1 MNEVCETIAKWH
13 IDILKRLLRNSL
25 LNIVFEQPHICTKYS
40 HCPLVLSNNKDG
52 RVLNTE
58 LEHRLGFSIQVHF
71 VELGLYRVS
80 LPHLQPRSRGIPHL
94 FVFLSESCDLRRGSY
109 ADWAGVNP
117 YHYNDQ
123 SAVICSFNRS
133 VVLFGT
139 WPDVSVL
146 RTEGRL
152 GLEML
157 TSE

>member
-1 MNEVCETIAKWH
+1 MDV
-13 IDILKRLLRNSL
+13 LKRLLRNSL
-25 LNIVFEQPHICTKYS
+25 LNVVFQRPRVCTKYS
-40 HCPLVLSNNKDG
+40 HCPFILSHNKDG

-58 LEHRLGFSIQVHF
+58 LEHWLGFSVQEHF
-71 VELGLYRVS
+71 VEFGLYRVS
-80 LPHLQPRSRGIPHL
+80 LPHLQPSSRGTAYL
-94 FVFLSESCDLRRGSY
+94 FVFLNKSCDLRRGSF

-139 WPDVSVL
+139 WPDV
-146 RTEGRL
+146 RL
-152 GLEML
+152 ADERKTGLEML